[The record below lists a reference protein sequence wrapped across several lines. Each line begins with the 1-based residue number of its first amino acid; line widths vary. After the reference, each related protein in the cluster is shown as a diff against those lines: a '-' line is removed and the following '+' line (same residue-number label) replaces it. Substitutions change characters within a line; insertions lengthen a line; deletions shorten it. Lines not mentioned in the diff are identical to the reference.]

1 MEKLCATFTMFGS
14 SHWVLVL
21 FAAVI
26 ATALVLV
33 LRKAEGKRKKYAS
46 WGIVGTMCGLVAL
59 EFVGLLASGGKFMES
74 LPLSPINIFVYISL
88 FVQIKESE
96 SWIKFGYFIT
106 VPLSV
111 IGMFVA
117 PNYLT
122 MTGAWSISVMSYFV
136 CCGLVVAYSVLQT
149 MWFEDYLNK
158 KDILNSFLNY
168 VIIVAFV
175 HIFNV
180 ILRFTT
186 FAVHANYFGTMGEEY
201 DVVNKLLYKFIEVPL
216 VHQLPIFAI
225 LVGLGFLLIIPFD
238 MFKTK
243 KDRASQMEELV
254 ALGNLKAQQ
263 EYRNSRKLRGSQVL
277 LNSTEK
283 AKPSTPKN
291 VTNRS
296 SSGFVAVTKE
306 VKVHKDEDK
315 K

>member
-1 MEKLCATFTMFGS
+1 MEKLCATFTMFGA
-14 SHWVLVL
+14 SHWVLMLLAIVL
-21 FAAVI
+21 AVV
-26 ATALVLV
+26 LVFV
-33 LRKAEGKRKKYAS
+33 LRKFEDKKKKYAT
-46 WGIVGTMCGLVAL
+46 WGIVGAMLFFVVL
-59 EFVGLLASGGKFMES
+59 EFVGLIASGGEFMES

-88 FVQIKESE
+88 FVQIKNSE
-96 SWIKFGYFIT
+96 SWIKFGYFIS

-111 IGMFVA
+111 IGLFVA

-122 MTGAWSISVMSYFV
+122 MTGAWSIIAMSYFINI
-136 CCGLVVAYSVLQT
+136 GLVVAYSVLQA

-158 KDILNSFLNY
+158 KDILATFLNY
-168 VIIVAFV
+168 IILVAVI
-175 HIFNV
+175 HIINV

-201 DVVNKLLYKFIEVPL
+201 DVVNKLLYRFISVPL
-216 VHQLPIFAI
+216 VHQIPLFAI
-225 LVGLGFLLIIPFD
+225 TLGLGYLLIIPFD
-238 MFKTK
+238 IFKTK

-291 VTNRS
+291 VTNKS
-296 SSGFVAVTKE
+296 SSGFVSVTKE
-306 VKVHKDEDK
+306 VQVHKDEDK

>member
-1 MEKLCATFTMFGS
+1 MEKLCATFRLFGA
-14 SHWVLVL
+14 SHWGLLVL
-21 FAAVI
+21 AVAL
-26 ATALVLV
+26 ATTLVFV
-33 LRKAEGKRKKYAS
+33 LRKMEGEKKKLAS
-46 WGIVGTMCGLVAL
+46 WAMVGTMCLLVVL
-59 EFVGLLASGGKFMES
+59 EFVGLLISGGSFMEC
-74 LPLSPINIFVYISL
+74 LPLAPLNVFVYISL
-88 FVQIKESE
+88 FVQIKGSE
-96 SWIKFGYFIT
+96 SWVKFGYFIT
-106 VPLSV
+106 VPLAV
-111 IGMFVA
+111 IGLFVA

-136 CCGLVVAYSVLQT
+136 CSGLVIAYAILQT

-158 KDILNSFLNY
+158 KDIVNCFLNY
-168 VIIVAFV
+168 IIIVAFV

-186 FAVHANYFGTMGEEY
+186 LAVHANYFGTMGEEY
-201 DVVNKLLYKFIEVPL
+201 DAVNKLLYKFIEVPL

-225 LVGLGFLLIIPFD
+225 VIGLGFLLIIPFD

-291 VTNRS
+291 VTNKT
-296 SSGFVAVTKE
+296 SSGFVSVNKE
-306 VKVHKDEDK
+306 VKVHKDEDNK
-315 K
+315 